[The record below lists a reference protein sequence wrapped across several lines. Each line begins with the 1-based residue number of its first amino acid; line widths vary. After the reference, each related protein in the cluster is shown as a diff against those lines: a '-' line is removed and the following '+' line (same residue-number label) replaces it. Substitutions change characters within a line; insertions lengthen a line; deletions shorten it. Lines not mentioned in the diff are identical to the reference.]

1 MVTNNNEKMQEL
13 TVEEKLQNLYE
24 LQRIDTE
31 IDKIKTLR
39 GELPLEVQ
47 DLEDEIAGL
56 ETRIENLKVEL
67 GELDKTSSTR
77 KMDIKKAEEAI
88 KKYSE
93 QLDNVRNNRE
103 YDALSKEIEF
113 QKLEIE
119 LQEKRIREAQKA
131 KAEKEALMEES
142 KKRYEDK
149 VSDLEAKKGELNDII
164 NETHKDEESLQT
176 KSEELAATIDERLLT
191 AYRRIRSNARNGL
204 AVVTVDRDAC
214 GGCFNKIPPQRQLDI
229 RSRKKIIVCEYCGRI
244 LIDKYICDYD
254 GSQQKADLEALLD
267 AQKKKGRRLRKSE
280 ELKTRL
286 LDKAA
291 FLRIYNFN
299 LN

>member
-67 GELDKTSSTR
+67 GELDKTASTR
-77 KMDIKKAEEAI
+77 KMDIKKSEEAI

-142 KKRYEDK
+142 KKRYADK

-164 NETHKDEESLQT
+164 NETHKDEESLQS

-191 AYRRIRSNARNGL
+191 AYRRIRANARNGL

-267 AQKKKGRRLRKSE
+267 SQKKKGRRLRKSE
-280 ELKTRL
+280 E
-286 LDKAA
+286 
-291 FLRIYNFN
+291 
-299 LN
+299 

>member
-67 GELDKTSSTR
+67 GELDKTASTR

-103 YDALSKEIEF
+103 YDALKQGNRIPETGNRTARKENPGSSKS
-113 QKLEIE
+113 KSR
-119 LQEKRIREAQKA
+119 KRSADGRIQKA
-131 KAEKEALMEES
+131 
-142 KKRYEDK
+142 
-149 VSDLEAKKGELNDII
+149 
-164 NETHKDEESLQT
+164 
-176 KSEELAATIDERLLT
+176 
-191 AYRRIRSNARNGL
+191 
-204 AVVTVDRDAC
+204 
-214 GGCFNKIPPQRQLDI
+214 
-229 RSRKKIIVCEYCGRI
+229 
-244 LIDKYICDYD
+244 
-254 GSQQKADLEALLD
+254 
-267 AQKKKGRRLRKSE
+267 LRGQS
-280 ELKTRL
+280 
-286 LDKAA
+286 
-291 FLRIYNFN
+291 I
-299 LN
+299 

>member
-267 AQKKKGRRLRKSE
+267 AQKKGGAPATTGLNR
-280 ELKTRL
+280 
-286 LDKAA
+286 A
-291 FLRIYNFN
+291 N
-299 LN
+299 LG

>member
-1 MVTNNNEKMQEL
+1 MQEL

-229 RSRKKIIVCEYCGRI
+229 RLGRKSSSASTVVVFSSINTSVTTTVRNKKQTLKLSWMHKRKKEE
-244 LIDKYICDYD
+244 
-254 GSQQKADLEALLD
+254 DLEN
-267 AQKKKGRRLRKSE
+267 QKNK
-280 ELKTRL
+280 KTRL

>member
-13 TVEEKLQNLYE
+13 TLEEKLHNLYE

-103 YDALSKEIEF
+103 YDALSK
-113 QKLEIE
+113 EIE

-280 ELKTRL
+280 E
-286 LDKAA
+286 
-291 FLRIYNFN
+291 
-299 LN
+299 